1 MQPPI
6 PAAAWPTST
15 FIGDDKKLFFNGEG
29 IHIIHQPAAHTDG
42 DSIVFFRRSDVI
54 STGDI
59 FTTTNYPVIDLAAGG
74 TINGIIDGLN
84 TIIDLIIPVYGQEGG
99 TLVIPGHG
107 RLSDMGDV
115 INYRE
120 MATIVRDRVQDMIKK
135 GHDARAGQGGQAH
148 ARLRSALWIDDRS
161 LDDRHVRRGGVQNT
175 DAEDMTRTLLSFTF
189 AFCFLP
195 FTFAHAAQ
203 GRGASATKSPKD
215 AAPIDLTGYWVSIV
229 SEDWRFRMVT
239 APKGDYPDVP
249 LNAEGKKIADSWD
262 PAKDEASADHCQAY
276 GAPNIM
282 RVPGRLHITWA
293 DDTTL
298 KIETDAGRQTRLL
311 TFNAP
316 APSAGRPQRQGYS
329 AAQWEGRGALKV
341 ATTGLLPGYLQSN
354 GAPYSGKT
362 VMTEHFDLVQES
374 NGDQWLIVD
383 AIVEDP
389 QYLIRSFI
397 RSTHFRKQPDASGWD
412 PTPCLVR

>member
-1 MQPPI
+1 M
-6 PAAAWPTST
+6 
-15 FIGDDKKLFFNGEG
+15 
-29 IHIIHQPAAHTDG
+29 
-42 DSIVFFRRSDVI
+42 RR
-54 STGDI
+54 
-59 FTTTNYPVIDLAAGG
+59 LA
-74 TINGIIDGLN
+74 
-84 TIIDLIIPVYGQEGG
+84 
-99 TLVIPGHG
+99 
-107 RLSDMGDV
+107 
-115 INYRE
+115 
-120 MATIVRDRVQDMIKK
+120 
-135 GHDARAGQGGQAH
+135 
-148 ARLRSALWIDDRS
+148 
-161 LDDRHVRRGGVQNT
+161 
-175 DAEDMTRTLLSFTF
+175 FTF
-189 AFCFLP
+189 AFCLLTSNFMS
-195 FTFAHAAQ
+195 AAQ
-203 GRGASATKSPKD
+203 GRGAAAAKSPKD

-249 LNAEGKKIADSWD
+249 LNAEGKKIADAWD
-262 PAKDEASADHCQAY
+262 AAKDEASADHCKAY

-293 DDTTL
+293 DDSTL

-316 APSAGRPQRQGYS
+316 ASSTVRPQRQGYS
-329 AAQWEGRGALKV
+329 AAQWEGRGALKAV
-341 ATTGLLPGYLQSN
+341 TTGLLPGYLQSN

-362 VMTEHFDLVQES
+362 VMTEHFDVVKES
-374 NGDQWLIVD
+374 NSDQWLIVD